1 MSRVKEL
8 VLSPAGIAAEPLVAG
23 LDKVPALEEA
33 AGEAG
38 AVELVDEDD
47 EQPAATMAATAATAT
62 APNFTGLN
70 VPRPCERW
78 GRPP

>member
-23 LDKVPALEEA
+23 LDEVPALEEA

-70 VPRPCERW
+70 VPRPCERG